1 MKPNLQNLSK
11 VADVSIQNK
20 ILQEKQKHL
29 IFIPINQMFKYITV
43 TLDLFLLTYN
53 HYNGWRK

>member
-53 HYNGWRK
+53 HYNG